1 MEEKSVKKVFI
12 GLIIWSIITLLG
24 ITFVNVLQVRHMTEQ
39 NRVQLNNVQYTV
51 ENILQRQFLNMEG
64 GE

>member
-1 MEEKSVKKVFI
+1 MEKSVKKVFI

-39 NRVQLNNVQYTV
+39 HRVQLNNVQYTV

>member
-1 MEEKSVKKVFI
+1 MEKSVKKVFI

-39 NRVQLNNVQYTV
+39 HRVQLNNVQYTV
-51 ENILQRQFLNMEG
+51 ENILQKQFLNMEG
-64 GE
+64 GK

>member
-1 MEEKSVKKVFI
+1 MEKSVKKVFI
-12 GLIIWSIITLLG
+12 GLIIWSIVTLLG

-39 NRVQLNNVQYTV
+39 HRVQLNNVQYTV
-51 ENILQRQFLNMEG
+51 ENILQKQFLNMEG

>member
-1 MEEKSVKKVFI
+1 MEKSVKKVFI